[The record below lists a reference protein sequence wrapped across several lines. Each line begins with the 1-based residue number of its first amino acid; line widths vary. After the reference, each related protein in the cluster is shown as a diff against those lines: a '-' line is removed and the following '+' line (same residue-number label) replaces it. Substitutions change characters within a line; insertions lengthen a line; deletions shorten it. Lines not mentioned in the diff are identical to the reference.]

1 MAAQRSG
8 TKSRPGWRL
17 RPQRRLHALLGG
29 QVCRT
34 RRVWLADRTGGHA
47 PAAHNGRSASA
58 RTVPPSTTRRD
69 WYRRAHVGSTS
80 GTRGHNGRS
89 APAGTH
95 QPGTTGRSWYRR
107 ARANH
112 RHNGLWLARRMACG
126 VVKVTAEAGHRL
138 VNPGQLDG
146 RGRPTWASAAPLA
159 ASIGRGVRRHATA
172 MENTPRLG
180 AAPAAS
186 PAGHVGL
193 RAEHPNERCSWPQ
206 HAILRRAIDTHMCAA
221 ISLRAGSHHLPARTR
236 FTHLRGD
243 PVRASVRRILR
254 RAIDSPT
261 WAAIPLRAGVRILRR
276 RRDGRP
282 TGDPVQSDRRLS
294 ASGCGSGMGH
304 AIISWCLRKRASRPN
319 DQVQQ
324 PRPLKRP

>member
-1 MAAQRSG
+1 MVDRSSLVYRVLCHPHTPARHSSVNPSAESAFAFYIPTIWDSLAACALVGRDSLYRAS
-8 TKSRPGWRL
+8 TRL
-17 RPQRRLHALLGG
+17 Q
-29 QVCRT
+29 
-34 RRVWLADRTGGHA
+34 
-47 PAAHNGRSASA
+47 A
-58 RTVPPSTTRRD
+58 RTTRVRRTTRCR
-69 WYRRAHVGSTS
+69 Y
-80 GTRGHNGRS
+80 
-89 APAGTH
+89 
-95 QPGTTGRSWYRR
+95 
-107 ARANH
+107 ARIYD
-112 RHNGLWLARRMACG
+112 C
-126 VVKVTAEAGHRL
+126 TI
-138 VNPGQLDG
+138 D
-146 RGRPTWASAAPLA
+146 RPTWASAAPLA

-254 RAIDSPT
+254 RPIESPT